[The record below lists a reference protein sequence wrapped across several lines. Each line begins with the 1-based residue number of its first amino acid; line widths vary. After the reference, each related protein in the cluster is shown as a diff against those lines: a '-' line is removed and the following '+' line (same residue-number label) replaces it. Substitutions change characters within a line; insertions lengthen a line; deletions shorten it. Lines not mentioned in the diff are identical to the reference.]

1 MSIMQD
7 SREATMV
14 GRRSDGTA
22 VRRPLSPHLQVY
34 DMFQLTSLLSF
45 GGRIT
50 GVVWVA
56 GVLFMVWWLVAA
68 AAGAGAFATV
78 QWFAGSFVGLVF
90 LFGIT
95 AAAWFHTLNGV
106 RHLAW
111 DAGYGYDI
119 PSTYRSG
126 RLVVAGTAVLTV
138 LTWVVAVAVWAS

>member
-34 DMFQLTSLLSF
+34 DMFQLTSLLSI

-50 GVVWVA
+50 GVVWTA

-68 AAGAGAFATV
+68 AAGADAFAAV
-78 QWFAGSFVGLVF
+78 QWFASSFVGLVF
-90 LFGIT
+90 LFGVT

-119 PSTYRSG
+119 PATYRSG
-126 RLVVAGTAVLTV
+126 RLVVIGTAVLTV
-138 LTWVVAVAVWAS
+138 LTWVIAVAVWAS

>member
-1 MSIMQD
+1 
-7 SREATMV
+7 MV

-34 DMFQLTSLLSF
+34 DMFQLTSLLSI

-50 GVVWVA
+50 GVVWTA

-68 AAGAGAFATV
+68 AAGADAFAAV
-78 QWFAGSFVGLVF
+78 QWFASSFVGLVF
-90 LFGIT
+90 LFGVT

-126 RLVVAGTAVLTV
+126 RLVVIGTAVLTV
-138 LTWVVAVAVWAS
+138 LTWVIAVAVWAS

>member
-1 MSIMQD
+1 
-7 SREATMV
+7 MV

-34 DMFQLTSLLSF
+34 DMFQLTSLLSI

-50 GVVWVA
+50 GVVWTA

-68 AAGAGAFATV
+68 AAGADAFAAV
-78 QWFAGSFVGLVF
+78 QWFASSFVGLVF
-90 LFGIT
+90 LFGVT

-126 RLVVAGTAVLTV
+126 RLVAIGTAVLTV
-138 LTWVVAVAVWAS
+138 LTWVAAVAVWAS